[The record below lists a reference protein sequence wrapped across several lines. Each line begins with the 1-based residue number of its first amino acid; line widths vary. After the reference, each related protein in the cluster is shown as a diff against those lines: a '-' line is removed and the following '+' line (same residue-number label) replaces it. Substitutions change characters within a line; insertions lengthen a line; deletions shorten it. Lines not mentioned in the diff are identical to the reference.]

1 MTEEFQ
7 EKCKEIMEKVRSNSS
22 SLHISRIPIETR
34 KEFVELADKVFSS
47 DFGMALKWCLDFR
60 KGLLTSPNE
69 QVLAQ
74 LDILAQ
80 EIAGIKVRL
89 NSSEKKEEHKEIR
102 TVSGKVIRRGGK
114 EHEQTS

>member
-34 KEFVELADKVFSS
+34 KEFVELADKEFAS

-80 EIAGIKVRL
+80 EITEIKARL
-89 NSSEKKEEHKEIR
+89 NSSEKEEQKGIR
-102 TVSGKVIRRGGK
+102 TVSGRVIRRGGK
-114 EHEQTS
+114 EDEQTS

>member
-34 KEFVELADKVFSS
+34 KEFVELADKEFAS

-102 TVSGKVIRRGGK
+102 TVSGRVLRKGGI
-114 EHEQTS
+114 EHE